1 MLNATSDTLEITLLG
16 DYGFDHSYDDEGYLD
31 VEDTFDEDDY
41 DDFVDDEFLDDDFE
55 GEDYDDYDEDLFD
68 DEDDSEE
75 DFEEILMMLAF
86 HLERL

>member
-41 DDFVDDEFLDDDFE
+41 DDFVDDEFLDDDFRTISTIII
-55 GEDYDDYDEDLFD
+55 YDNQFIKSID
-68 DEDDSEE
+68 
-75 DFEEILMMLAF
+75 A
-86 HLERL
+86 